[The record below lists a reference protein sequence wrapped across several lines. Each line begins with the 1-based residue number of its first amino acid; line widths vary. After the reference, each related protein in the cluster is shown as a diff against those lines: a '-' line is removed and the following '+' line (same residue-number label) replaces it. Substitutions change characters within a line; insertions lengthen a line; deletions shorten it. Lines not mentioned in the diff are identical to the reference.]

1 VESYEEFRQ
10 LRQNTDNPLILAEG
24 LRFYSERGQDYVED
38 IKNVILSNGLQKYD
52 NFSLTDLDLPEFT
65 GSVSGDINST
75 ESGKTSL

>member
-10 LRQNTDNPLILAEG
+10 LRRNTDNPLILVEG
-24 LRFYSERGQDYVED
+24 LKFYSERGQDYVED

-65 GSVSGDINST
+65 GSVSGDINSA
-75 ESGKTSL
+75 ESSKTSL